1 MKIQILQY
9 QLKLHL
15 LPAPCKVRTLSLL
28 LTLKVYDRSGFV
40 RVSSVFDFLQFVS
53 PVLNCWRYLHVLGS
67 VAVTC
72 GAVAWVLT

>member
-1 MKIQILQY
+1 MEY
-9 QLKLHL
+9 CC
-15 LPAPCKVRTLSLL
+15 AGE
-28 LTLKVYDRSGFV
+28 RSGFV